1 MDRTQD
7 QRPIIFGEVLFDMF
21 PDGSVALGGAPF
33 NVAWHLQAF
42 GLQPLLI
49 SRVGADALGRRVG
62 AAMLEWGMDRSGLQI
77 DSAHPTSTV
86 NITFNDGEP
95 EFDIVADRAIDYID
109 RYAIPPYW
117 TTRPLYHGTLAMR
130 RSVSKE
136 TLWELKG
143 NSEGLCFMDVNLRPP
158 WWSLDEV
165 VKALDGVSCIKVN
178 HYELDQ
184 IVQSGS
190 TLEKKVEWLFARTTA
205 QMVLVTRGKEGAT
218 VFMSDGTQAAVAPT
232 LASEVVD
239 TVGAGDA
246 FSAVVLMGLIKEW
259 SIDVTLSRAQSF
271 ASSIVGVRGAVVND
285 KKFYSNFSQQWH
297 NEMSQ
302 EDSELVNI

>member
-1 MDRTQD
+1 MMDRMQD
-7 QRPIIFGEVLFDMF
+7 QRPIMFGEVLFDMF

-42 GLQPLLI
+42 GLEPLLI
-49 SRVGADALGRRVG
+49 SRVGADALGRRV
-62 AAMLEWGMDRSGLQI
+62 ATAMLEWGMDRSGLQI

-86 NITFNDGEP
+86 TITFNEGEP

-109 RYAIPPYW
+109 RYSIPPYW
-117 TTRPLYHGTLAMR
+117 TSRPLYHGTLAMR

-136 TLWELKG
+136 TLWEMKS

-178 HYELDQ
+178 HDELNL

-190 TLEKKVEWLFARTTA
+190 TLEEKVEWLLLNTSA
-205 QMVLVTRGKEGAT
+205 QTVLVTRGKEGAV
-218 VFMSDGTQAAVAPT
+218 VFMSDGTSVSVAPK
-232 LASEVVD
+232 LELEVVD

-246 FSAVVLMGLIKEW
+246 FSAVMFMGQIKEW
-259 SIDVTLSRAQSF
+259 PIDVTLERAQSF
-271 ASSIVGVRGAVVND
+271 ASSIVGVRGAVIND
-285 KKFYSNFSQQWH
+285 KKFYSKFSHQWRI
-297 NEMSQ
+297 EISE
-302 EDSELVNI
+302 EDS

>member
-1 MDRTQD
+1 M
-7 QRPIIFGEVLFDMF
+7 FGEVLFDKF

-95 EFDIVADRAIDYID
+95 EFDIVANRAIDYID

-117 TTRPLYHGTLAMR
+117 TSRPLYHGTLAMR

-136 TLWELKG
+136 TLWELKS

-158 WWSLDEV
+158 WWTLDDV
-165 VKALDGVSCIKVN
+165 VKVLDGVGCIKVN
-178 HYELDQ
+178 HGELEQ

-190 TLEKKVEWLFARTTA
+190 TLEERVEWLFARTTA
-205 QMVLVTRGKEGAT
+205 QSVLVTRGKEGAV
-218 VFMSDGTQAAVAPT
+218 VFMSDGSQASIAPVQ
-232 LASEVVD
+232 AIDVVD

-246 FSAVVLMGLIKEW
+246 FSAVMFMGLIKEW
-259 SIDVTLSRAQSF
+259 PIDVALSRAQSF

-285 KKFYSNFSQQWH
+285 KKFYSNYLQQWH
-297 NEMSQ
+297 NEISQ